1 MPIFHFFTRRDVKIR
16 CALYKL
22 QLKLYTSD
30 IYDDFYS
37 TGGIFMLSE
46 KLHAALN
53 DQMNF
58 EFYSAHAYLAMA
70 AYCTSESYDGF
81 ANFFLVQAE
90 EERFH
95 AMKFYSFLSNLGY
108 RTTVTGF
115 HNPSNDFSSILDA
128 FEKALEH
135 EKEVTRRIYN
145 LSDIALDERE
155 HATMA
160 FLKWF
165 IDEQVEEEA
174 TFDTLISK
182 IKRIEK
188 DSNAIFMLDAELA
201 QRTFVAPTKE

>member
-1 MPIFHFFTRRDVKIR
+1 
-16 CALYKL
+16 
-22 QLKLYTSD
+22 
-30 IYDDFYS
+30 
-37 TGGIFMLSE
+37 MLSE

-70 AYCTSESYDGF
+70 AHCTAEAYDGF

-95 AMKFYSFLSNLGY
+95 AMKFYNFLSDMGY
-108 RTTVTGF
+108 RATVQGF
-115 HNPSNDFSSILDA
+115 DNPGNDFDSILNT
-128 FEKALEH
+128 FKTALSH

-174 TFDTLISK
+174 TFDTLIHK
-182 IKRIEK
+182 IERIEN
-188 DSNAIFMLDAELA
+188 DSNAIFMLDEQLA
-201 QRTFVAPTKE
+201 SRSFTPESGA

>member
-1 MPIFHFFTRRDVKIR
+1 
-16 CALYKL
+16 
-22 QLKLYTSD
+22 
-30 IYDDFYS
+30 
-37 TGGIFMLSE
+37 MLSE

-70 AYCTSESYDGF
+70 AYCSNESYDGF

-95 AMKFYSFLSNLGY
+95 AMKFYNFLSDVGY
-108 RTTVTGF
+108 RATVTGF
-115 HNPSNDFSSILDA
+115 HDPGNDFTSILNA
-128 FEKALEH
+128 FETALHH

-145 LSDIALDERE
+145 LADIALDERE

-174 TFDTLISK
+174 TFDTLINK
-182 IKRIEK
+182 LKRIEN

-201 QRTFVAPTKE
+201 TRTFVAPTNE